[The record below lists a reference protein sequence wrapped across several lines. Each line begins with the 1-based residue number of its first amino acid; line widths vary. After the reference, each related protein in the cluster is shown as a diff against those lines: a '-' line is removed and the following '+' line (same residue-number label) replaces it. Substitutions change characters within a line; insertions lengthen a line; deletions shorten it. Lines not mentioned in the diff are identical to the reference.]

1 MQYKGED
8 MKGIE
13 EKNQIVSYEGQRDR
27 IEKASNVS
35 LRLSLGALIFA
46 FVFFVMHL
54 ITFSGKNE
62 GVTTLGLSM
71 GIMTFVMEI
80 VMLAAIIA
88 ALMSP
93 FVFIMLIVK
102 QRFKL
107 ILRPVLSLLLSL
119 ASLLLLYK
127 SI

>member
-1 MQYKGED
+1 MNR
-8 MKGIE
+8 IE
-13 EKNQIVSYEGQRDR
+13 EKNQLVRYEEPRDR
-27 IEKASNVS
+27 VEKASVAS
-35 LRLSLGALIFA
+35 LRLSILSLIFA

-62 GVTTLGLSM
+62 GVTTMGLSM

-88 ALMSP
+88 AVMSP
-93 FVFIMLIVK
+93 VVFILLIVK
-102 QRFKL
+102 QRFKH
-107 ILRPVLSLLLSL
+107 ILRPVLSFVLGL
-119 ASLLLLYK
+119 AALFMLYK